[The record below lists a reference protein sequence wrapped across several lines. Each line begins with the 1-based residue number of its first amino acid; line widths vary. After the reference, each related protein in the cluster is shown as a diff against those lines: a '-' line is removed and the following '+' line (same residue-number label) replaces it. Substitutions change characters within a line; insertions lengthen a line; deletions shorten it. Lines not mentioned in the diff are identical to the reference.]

1 MAKQA
6 LLPATGLGYADAM
19 ASEHMIEAIGN
30 LEWAVARLEEA
41 AAALPAPSPDPA
53 PTPAPV
59 GALTEASQPELDRE
73 AARAALRSLDALIGE
88 LKGRGE
94 TERANG

>member
-1 MAKQA
+1 MRSTQA
-6 LLPATGLGYADAM
+6 LLQPGTLGYAGAM

-41 AAALPAPSPDPA
+41 VGALPASVPATAPAEPAHDPA
-53 PTPAPV
+53 
-59 GALTEASQPELDRE
+59 LDRE

-88 LKGRGE
+88 LKGE
-94 TERANG
+94 TRNG